1 MIGAKKLRERIEPR
15 QSEIIEDLKQVVS
28 IDSPTFP
35 GEGTTKVASYFEA
48 RYRNIGGDVDR
59 IPGTHGVGD
68 HLTIRFRGKRLD
80 KPKLF
85 LIGHCDTVFPEGEV
99 ARRPFTIT
107 GERAMGPGII
117 DMKGGLVT
125 CLYAIEALLA
135 EGFDDFGTIAILYDT
150 DEERGNP
157 SSRGL
162 IEEMGEF
169 AAAALILEPA
179 RADGSIVSARMGS
192 AIGTISIEGI
202 AAHAGVDPE
211 RGRSAVEEVARQ
223 IVRAYDLVRPG
234 GTLNVTGLSGGERP
248 HIVAD
253 QAGCMIEIRAWQ
265 QETLDAM
272 RNDLAKNIQTP
283 NVDGTHLSFSEGGER
298 PAMETG
304 EETETLLSLAE
315 EIASDAGVSFSHTR
329 TGGGSDGNYLTPM
342 RVPVLDGLG
351 PVGGG
356 LHTVDEYIELPSLV
370 ARTAMLAALIERIS
384 SGIRPDSPDKTEK
397 QMFL

>member
-15 QSEIIEDLKQVVS
+15 QSEIIEDLRQIVS

-35 GEGTTKVASYFEA
+35 GEGATEVASYFEA
-48 RYRNIGGDVDR
+48 RYRKIGGDVDR
-59 IPGTHGVGD
+59 IPGVRGTGD
-68 HLTIRFRGKRLD
+68 HLTVRFRGKNPN

-85 LIGHCDTVFPEGEV
+85 LIGHCDTVFPEGE
-99 ARRPFTIT
+99 AEKRPFTIT
-107 GERAMGPGII
+107 GDRAMGPGII

-125 CLYAIEALLA
+125 CLYAMEALLA
-135 EGFDDFGTIAILYDT
+135 EGFDDFGTIAILYVT

-157 SSRGL
+157 SSRAL

-192 AIGTISIEGI
+192 VIGMLSIEGI

-223 IVRAYDLVRPG
+223 IVRAYGLVRPG

-253 QAGCMIEIRAWQ
+253 QAGCTIEIRAWQ
-265 QETLDAM
+265 QETLNGM
-272 RNDLAKNIQTP
+272 RHDLTENIRAP
-283 NVDGTHLSFSEGGER
+283 EVDGTRLSFTEDGGR
-298 PAMETG
+298 PAMEAG
-304 EETETLLSLAE
+304 EETEALLILAE
-315 EIASDAGVSFSHTR
+315 EIASDSGVSFSHTR
-329 TGGGSDGNYLTPM
+329 TGGGSDGNYLAPM

-351 PVGGG
+351 PVGGE
-356 LHTVDEYIELPSLV
+356 LHTVNEYIELPSLLP
-370 ARTAMLAALIERIS
+370 RTAMLAGLIERIS
-384 SGIRPDSPDKTEK
+384 SGIQSDSPDKTDK
-397 QMFL
+397 QMYL